1 MLNIKKTGETLNIKG
16 SKFMYAW
23 MTLVIF
29 GGVFSCLFLIKQ
41 GLLFE
46 SNYSLIYLGG
56 GIVFLPIMLYLMLW
70 ILPGFMP
77 GKVLL
82 SIVPKE
88 NGIVKYK
95 NTTVLMKD
103 IQNIDLIRN
112 PINLIN
118 DIVIESFDGD
128 KLKIRTYNLLDDIDY
143 EIVVDTYIYPY
154 LTKNAQEVWNRKVNL
169 EKLQRIAKY
178 ERGQQNFD

>member
-1 MLNIKKTGETLNIKG
+1 
-16 SKFMYAW
+16 MYAW
-23 MTLVIF
+23 MTLVVF

-41 GLLFE
+41 GLLFD

-56 GIVFLPIMLYLMLW
+56 GVVFLPIMMYLTVW

-88 NGIVKYK
+88 NGIVQYK
-95 NTTVLMKD
+95 KKTVLIKD
-103 IQNIDLIRN
+103 IRNIDLVRN
-112 PINLIN
+112 PLNLIN
-118 DIVIESFDGD
+118 DIVIESFNGD

-143 EIVVDTYIYPY
+143 EIVVDKYIYPY
-154 LTKNAQEVWNRKVNL
+154 LTETAKEVWDRKVNL

-178 ERGQQNFD
+178 ERGHKNFD

>member
-1 MLNIKKTGETLNIKG
+1 MKKTGETLNIKG

-29 GGVFSCLFLIKQ
+29 GGVFSSLFLIKQ

-56 GIVFLPIMLYLMLW
+56 GVVFLPIMLYLTLW

-88 NGIVKYK
+88 NGVVKYK
-95 NTTVLMKD
+95 NKMFLIKD
-103 IQNIDLIRN
+103 IRNIDLIRN
-112 PINLIN
+112 PLNLIN
-118 DIVIESFDGD
+118 DIVIESFDGK
-128 KLKIRTYNLLDDIDY
+128 KLKIRTYNLIDELDY
-143 EIVVDTYIYPY
+143 EVMVDKYIYPY
-154 LTKNAQEVWNRKVNL
+154 MTDNAKKVWDRKVNL
-169 EKLQRIAKY
+169 ELLHEEVKY
-178 ERGQQNFD
+178 VREDQ

>member
-1 MLNIKKTGETLNIKG
+1 MNVQKQEEMIHIKG

-23 MTLVIF
+23 MAVFTF
-29 GGVFSCLFLIKQ
+29 GGIFASLFIISEGFS
-41 GLLFE
+41 FE
-46 SNYSLIYLGG
+46 SKYSLFYIAGGISILPIFIYLT
-56 GIVFLPIMLYLMLW
+56 VW
-70 ILPGFMP
+70 ALPGFKP

-82 SIVPKE
+82 TIIPRE
-88 NGIVKYK
+88 NGVVESK
-95 NTTVLMKD
+95 NRTVLIKD
-103 IQNIDLIRN
+103 IRNIDLIRN
-112 PINLIN
+112 PLNLIN
-118 DIVIESFDGD
+118 DIVIESFDGR
-128 KLKIRTYNLLDDIDY
+128 KFKIRTYNLLDDLDY